1 MGRSLIVAGGFTV
14 QELADQVL
22 QDDGRLR
29 DLDGVAVL
37 QIVQIAARRQT
48 DILLAQQAGS
58 EHPHTVYVQPTA
70 DVRRGDELRDGDQ
83 VFRVLSVVEP
93 SSPVYRKAECQLVQ
107 KEGA

>member
-1 MGRSLIVAGGFTV
+1 MDITHLLNRQLQVWRTTRVPDGLGGWTTTTAPVGAVAAKV
-14 QELADQVL
+14 DQPSASE
-22 QDDGRLR
+22 R
-29 DLDGVAVL
+29 
-37 QIVQIAARRQT
+37 
-48 DILLAQQAGS
+48 LLAQQAGS
-58 EHPHTVYVQPTA
+58 EHTHTVYVQPTA